1 MKLTLPQSRNNEIQK
16 VRVLIVAPSLQIRG
30 GQAVQAQHLVRHLS
44 DEPSVE
50 VSFLPHNPRLP
61 GPLSF
66 LQSIKY
72 VRTIVTSLLY
82 YLMLVLRIPQYD
94 VIHIFSASYFSFLL
108 APAPAVLIAKWF
120 GKKTVL
126 NYRSGEAEDHLRT
139 WPRTSIPILEMAD
152 ELVVPSEY
160 LVNTFKKFG
169 LEAKAIANVIDF
181 ERFRFS
187 ERQPLQPRF
196 LSNRNL
202 YPLYNIACILRAFR
216 IIQEKFP
223 EATLKIAGDGQQRE
237 YLKDLARDLGLRNV
251 DFLGSVAPEEMS
263 KLYDE
268 AHIFLNSPN
277 IDNLPGSILDSF
289 ASGVPVLTTCAGG
302 IPYIVTHERTGLL
315 VPRNDAEAMA
325 ASAIKLLESPELSTR
340 IVRNAHRACELYS
353 WSAVRWKWLNLYRQL
368 TKQTVKA
375 DAQLDKLHQ
384 PSYLL

>member
-1 MKLTLPQSRNNEIQK
+1 MKLNLPQYRNNEIQK

-30 GQAVQAQHLVRHLS
+30 GQAVQAHHLVRHLS

-108 APAPAVLIAKWF
+108 APAPAVLIARWF

-139 WPRTSIPILEMAD
+139 WPRTSISILEMAD

-237 YLKDLARDLGLRNV
+237 YLKDLARDLELRNV

-277 IDNLPGSILDSF
+277 IDNLPGSIIDSF
-289 ASGVPVLTTCAGG
+289 ASGVPVVTTCAGG
-302 IPYIVTHERTGLL
+302 IPYIVTHGRTGLL

-325 ASAIKLLESPELSTR
+325 ASAIKLLESPELATC

-368 TKQTVKA
+368 TKQTVKV